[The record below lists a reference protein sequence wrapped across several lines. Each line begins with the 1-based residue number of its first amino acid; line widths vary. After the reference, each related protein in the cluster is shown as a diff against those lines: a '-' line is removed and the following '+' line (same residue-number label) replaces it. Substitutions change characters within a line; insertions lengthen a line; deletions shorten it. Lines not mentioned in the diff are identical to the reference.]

1 MKKPTIFVAS
11 LILVF
16 ALCNFANAQTIQ
28 ITIVNQSA
36 VLGVGPSTSYF
47 QFDINLKATVGD
59 IYLGGSDIVLSF
71 NSTNF
76 TSPTIQI
83 NDGSDDG
90 STFASL
96 MNSNSV
102 SVNSQATSYEDMTV
116 PVTPITSNLITLNV
130 SGPTPGTQTV
140 FNKSVAKLSNGVTYT
155 YGTYRIYGISNSSGT
170 MGLVWVSAST
180 KIYTFANTTPWNQS
194 LVTNDLPA
202 ITDHFLPVE
211 LTSFT
216 ASVSQLNTTLQWSTA
231 TEVNNYGFDIERRVV
246 SNQPSAVSS
255 WTKVGFVQGNGTS
268 NDKHSYSFS
277 ENITVSGTYAYR
289 LKQIDNGGAFK
300 YSQEAQVTIE
310 VPKVFMLNQN
320 YPNPFNPT
328 TTISFT
334 LAQDGMT
341 TLKIFDIMG
350 REVATLANGMMKAG
364 VIQQVT
370 FDASRLSSGIYFSCL
385 ENNGLRQIK
394 KIVLMK

>member
-1 MKKPTIFVAS
+1 M
-11 LILVF
+11 
-16 ALCNFANAQTIQ
+16 
-28 ITIVNQSA
+28 
-36 VLGVGPSTSYF
+36 
-47 QFDINLKATVGD
+47 
-59 IYLGGSDIVLSF
+59 
-71 NSTNF
+71 
-76 TSPTIQI
+76 
-83 NDGSDDG
+83 
-90 STFASL
+90 
-96 MNSNSV
+96 
-102 SVNSQATSYEDMTV
+102 
-116 PVTPITSNLITLNV
+116 
-130 SGPTPGTQTV
+130 
-140 FNKSVAKLSNGVTYT
+140 
-155 YGTYRIYGISNSSGT
+155 
-170 MGLVWVSAST
+170 
-180 KIYTFANTTPWNQS
+180 
-194 LVTNDLPA
+194 
-202 ITDHFLPVE
+202 
-211 LTSFT
+211 
-216 ASVSQLNTTLQWSTA
+216 
-231 TEVNNYGFDIERRVV
+231 NNYGFDIERRVV

-341 TLKIFDIMG
+341 TLKIYDISG

-370 FDASRLSSGIYFSCL
+370 FDASRLSSGTYFSCL